1 MRASIKTHNNG
12 TVALNLDTEAAR
24 AVFASV
30 VFAAKFHQ
38 EFALLA
44 KVAEQGLQREKSVAE
59 RRHAR
64 ERDGL
69 CQ

>member
-1 MRASIKTHNNG
+1 
-12 TVALNLDTEAAR
+12 VVLNLDTEAAR

-30 VFAAKFHQ
+30 VLAAKFHQ

-44 KVAEQGLQREKSVAE
+44 KVAEEGLRGENCVAT
-59 RRHAR
+59 RRNAG
-64 ERDGL
+64 ERDAV

>member
-1 MRASIKTHNNG
+1 MRASFKTHNDG
-12 TVALNLDTEAAR
+12 TVALNFDTEAAR

-44 KVAEQGLQREKSVAE
+44 KVAEEGLRGEKCVE
-59 RRHAR
+59 TRRNAG
-64 ERDGL
+64 ERDPV

>member
-1 MRASIKTHNNG
+1 MRASIKTHNDG

-44 KVAEQGLQREKSVAE
+44 EVAEEGLQGQKSVAE
-59 RRHAR
+59 RRYAR
-64 ERDGL
+64 ERNAV

>member
-1 MRASIKTHNNG
+1 MRAAFKTHNDG

-44 KVAEQGLQREKSVAE
+44 KVAEEGLRREKCIATE
-59 RRHAR
+59 RNAG
-64 ERDGL
+64 ERDAI

>member
-1 MRASIKTHNNG
+1 MRASIKTHNDG

-24 AVFASV
+24 AVFTSV

-38 EFALLA
+38 KFALLA
-44 KVAEQGLQREKSVAE
+44 KVAEKGLRREKYAAT
-59 RRHAR
+59 RRNAG
-64 ERDGL
+64 ERDVV